1 MTLTRDLRLFEL
13 CFYGVRSVL
22 LMVSKKGST
31 LIRIKHGGLFMTYE
45 DYWGQL
51 PSALG
56 DGQKRENL
64 YVRSSDAQVAHFLP

>member
-31 LIRIKHGGLFMTYE
+31 PKSHLERLGFLMFE
-45 DYWGQL
+45 DYWGHL